1 MCLCM
6 GATVLCGVTV
16 QQRRHCIDW
25 ILTSTLRGP
34 EIRSEAVVRSIG
46 EVGLCC
52 TGPGEVGE
60 AGSGSGT
67 PPPPG
72 IFCGVPGGRPSSV
85 SATYEPAANIRGG
98 KTLNTM

>member
-1 MCLCM
+1 M
-6 GATVLCGVTV
+6 
-16 QQRRHCIDW
+16 R

-34 EIRSEAVVRSIG
+34 EILSEAVVRSMG

-60 AGSGSGT
+60 TGSGSG
-67 PPPPG
+67 PPPSPG

-85 SATYEPAANIRGG
+85 SATYEPAV
-98 KTLNTM
+98 NTKKWETFITM